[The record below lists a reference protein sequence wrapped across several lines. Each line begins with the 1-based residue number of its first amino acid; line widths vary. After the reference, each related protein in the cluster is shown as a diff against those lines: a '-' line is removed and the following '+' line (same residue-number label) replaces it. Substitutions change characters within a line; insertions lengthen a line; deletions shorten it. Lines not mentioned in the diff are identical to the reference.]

1 MLIANRYEPT
11 GAMAWGGM
19 AEVHTCEDHHLKR
32 HVVLKRVKKPEDY
45 NRLQDELKSLLKV
58 RSPHVVELLD
68 IVEYD
73 YKGELEKGLI
83 LEFINGSDLSEGSF
97 TYGPQYLKALW
108 QIASGIADIHDRDII
123 HRDIKPANVRQ
134 DSNGVLKIID
144 FGLSREKDVDDKTKS
159 VIGSFGY
166 IAPELTTIGEKAV
179 AKSADVYAYGATAV
193 SLLVPVVQQ
202 QGPLSKKMVGDVLA
216 GADQDLQ
223 DILAKCVSKN
233 PSDRPDI
240 SDVRD
245 MLHRKLLRDR
255 RRGWI
260 NVNGK
265 ITEVSAA
272 SNVGTIKSGN
282 SQIQIEYNGYDF
294 VVKSVS
300 GAITI
305 NNSPVAAGLLLN
317 SSCLITFG
325 MTGGTRA
332 FVTFDVSSPEVSV

>member
-19 AEVHTCEDHHLKR
+19 AEVHTCQDHHLKR

-45 NRLQDELKSLLKV
+45 NRLEDELKSLLKV
-58 RSPHVVELLD
+58 RSPNVVELLD

-73 YKGELEKGLI
+73 YKGDIEKGLI
-83 LEFINGSDLSEGSF
+83 LEFIEGSDLSEGAF
-97 TYGPQYLKALW
+97 TYGPQYLKTLW
-108 QIASGIADIHDRDII
+108 QIASGITDIHDRDII
-123 HRDIKPANVRQ
+123 HRDIKPANVRR

-166 IAPELTTIGEKAV
+166 IAPELMGQGEKSV

-193 SLLVPVVQQ
+193 SLILPVLQQ
-202 QGPLSKKMVGDVLA
+202 QGALSKKVVASVLTS
-216 GADQDLQ
+216 ADQDLQ
-223 DILAKCVSKN
+223 DIIARCISTN
-233 PSDRPDI
+233 PHDRPDI
-240 SDVRD
+240 VDVRD

-265 ITEVSAA
+265 VTEVSAA
-272 SNVGTIKSGN
+272 
-282 SQIQIEYNGYDF
+282 
-294 VVKSVS
+294 
-300 GAITI
+300 
-305 NNSPVAAGLLLN
+305 
-317 SSCLITFG
+317 
-325 MTGGTRA
+325 
-332 FVTFDVSSPEVSV
+332 